1 MPGNPPPQRTL
12 SPVVEAA
19 SLGSAVLLDG
29 LKILLLFIG
38 VAANVIP
45 IVGSAFGLALDGLGS
60 WVISFI
66 EIFGIMGGLWLV
78 GAFRQGKSLAVTF
91 VTMIIDVTPF
101 LDDLPVTTAAVLTI
115 IIRCRIN
122 DKAAQLAHTKK
133 AAANDNQ
140 NAEQQSKDQA
150 AQAAEQRALQ
160 QREQAMAISKAA

>member
-1 MPGNPPPQRTL
+1 MKLNWKHKTFLGAITL
-12 SPVVEAA
+12 SL
-19 SLGSAVLLDG
+19 SISLDG
-29 LKILLLFIG
+29 TELE
-38 VAANVIP
+38 AN
-45 IVGSAFGLALDGLGS
+45 
-60 WVISFI
+60 
-66 EIFGIMGGLWLV
+66 
-78 GAFRQGKSLAVTF
+78 
-91 VTMIIDVTPF
+91 
-101 LDDLPVTTAAVLTI
+101 VTTAAVLTI